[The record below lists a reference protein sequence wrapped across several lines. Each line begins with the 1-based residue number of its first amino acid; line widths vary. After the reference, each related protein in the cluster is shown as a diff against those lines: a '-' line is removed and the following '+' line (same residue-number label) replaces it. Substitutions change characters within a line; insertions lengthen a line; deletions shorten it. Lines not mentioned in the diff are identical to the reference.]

1 MDAYLDYNA
10 TTPVAEEVKEAM
22 IPWFSEKFWNASSS
36 HNGGRTANNAVEN
49 ARQQIADL
57 IGANPSEIF
66 FTSGSTESINLA
78 IKGTFL
84 PDENPGSFLTSQTEH
99 KAVLD
104 TASVLS
110 QNGID
115 SHLLPVNELG
125 EVQIQELSN
134 IETTNPKL
142 VSFMAANNETGVITD
157 LDKLVTHSKEIG
169 ALFHC
174 DATQAIG
181 KIDFDVE
188 DLNIDMASISAHK
201 MYGPKGVGALY
212 CRRGAHINSLIDGGG
227 HEKGLRSGTL
237 NVPGIVGFGMAAEL
251 SSKFM
256 QEDSDLFSELIE
268 KLLTGLQAQINDIA
282 VIAEDSKKL
291 PNTLNIRFKEADAEA
306 IMANAQ
312 SVMVSSGS
320 ACTARVPE
328 ASHVLVAMGMTQE
341 EASECLRFSVGRY
354 TTVEEVNHAV
364 AEISAAVKRV
374 RELNK

>member
-36 HNGGRTANNAVEN
+36 HNGGRTANDAVEN

-212 CRRGAHINSLIDGGG
+212 CRRGAYINSLIDGGG